1 MQCFEIPSLQGVIG
15 THPSIQQVFPARTD
29 HQPMP
34 LSTRIRIT
42 LFFSLFFF
50 TCLSK
55 LRRLW
60 KEIRKMALMGP
71 EIDDSLK
78 AKLENIINPQNALIM
93 KMDRMV
99 LIFDQEYE
107 KISLDEL
114 RNNLPKQEPRIIAYP
129 YDLIE
134 DGEIK
139 ACYRTLIF
147 VSPNGCNPR
156 DLMSCASAVDFARKQ
171 MAATNSLSI
180 DNVDDL
186 TEQWLKNKLAK

>member
-1 MQCFEIPSLQGVIG
+1 
-15 THPSIQQVFPARTD
+15 
-29 HQPMP
+29 
-34 LSTRIRIT
+34 
-42 LFFSLFFF
+42 
-50 TCLSK
+50 
-55 LRRLW
+55 
-60 KEIRKMALMGP
+60 MALMGP

-171 MAATNSLSI
+171 MAATNGYANRHGVSLSEL
-180 DNVDDL
+180 DARADAPETPDPSL
-186 TEQWLKNKLAK
+186 RRTQTPDAT